1 MTKDEMVK
9 ELRDFYKDYH
19 LFGEMEEDIQKEVFR
34 ILDLGDEGLIS
45 ELYSEINT

>member
-1 MTKDEMVK
+1 MTKTEMTN
-9 ELRDFYKDYH
+9 ELREFYKDYH
-19 LFGEMEEDIQKEVFR
+19 LFGEQEEEIQKEVFR